1 MKRLRKQINESF
13 FNPVL
18 HFLPLITFMVVED
31 FMGLFNAWF
40 IAIPVNI
47 LLFVYVFF
55 TYRKIF
61 EWFLFSTAIFLSI
74 ATIASILPLDNFPQE
89 VKHVAVDYVLLTIFA
104 ISLALRKKI
113 ESFVNVRNS
122 KMLSMVNNLNELFR
136 MMWIV
141 GILIFVYVH
150 LHTILIIL
158 KISNLTN
165 ALNFINGVY
174 LLAFFVVICYE
185 MVRVTLIRI
194 RLLREEWWPIVNEQ
208 GKMIGSIHHTTSIQ
222 DDKKYIHPIIRV
234 MLIDG
239 NRIFLQKRSKND
251 LLFPGMWDTAVSN
264 HIRMSEKIDQCVQR
278 TANERYGLKDLKPI
292 FLSNY
297 ILESAYEFHYAFLF
311 VACKLPDL
319 ECNPQYIDHAKWW
332 TLSQIEANIESGIFT
347 DNFLT
352 EIELVKRSGLLE
364 SGICECDCRLK
375 QTLAEN
381 ALYFKQIR
389 M

>member
-1 MKRLRKQINESF
+1 
-13 FNPVL
+13 
-18 HFLPLITFMVVED
+18 
-31 FMGLFNAWF
+31 
-40 IAIPVNI
+40 
-47 LLFVYVFF
+47 
-55 TYRKIF
+55 
-61 EWFLFSTAIFLSI
+61 
-74 ATIASILPLDNFPQE
+74 
-89 VKHVAVDYVLLTIFA
+89 
-104 ISLALRKKI
+104 
-113 ESFVNVRNS
+113 
-122 KMLSMVNNLNELFR
+122 MLSMVNNLNELFR

-264 HIRMSEKIDQCVQR
+264 HIRMSEKIG
-278 TANERYGLKDLKPI
+278 TAAFTAPEVLTDMMAYV
-292 FLSNY
+292 
-297 ILESAYEFHYAFLF
+297 ILTENLYNTEF
-311 VACKLPDL
+311 
-319 ECNPQYIDHAKWW
+319 IDHAKWW

>member
-1 MKRLRKQINESF
+1 M
-13 FNPVL
+13 
-18 HFLPLITFMVVED
+18 MVED
-31 FMGLFNAWF
+31 FMGLFNAWLV
-40 IAIPVNI
+40 AIPLNI

-55 TYRKIF
+55 TYRKIL
-61 EWFLFSTAIFLSI
+61 EWFLFSTGIFLSI
-74 ATIASILPLDNFPQE
+74 AIIATILPIQSFPVE
-89 VKHVAVDYVLLTIFA
+89 VKHIAVDCVLLAVFA
-104 ISLALRKKI
+104 ISLAFRKKI

-141 GILIFVYVH
+141 GILIFVYIH
-150 LHTILIIL
+150 LYTILTIF
-158 KISNLTN
+158 KISDLDNVLD
-165 ALNFINGVY
+165 FIHSVY

-208 GKMIGSIHHTTSIQ
+208 GKMIGSIHHTASIQ
-222 DDKKYIHPIIRV
+222 DDKKYMHPIVRV

-239 NRIFLQKRSKND
+239 NRIFLQKRSTNN
-251 LLFPGMWDTAVSN
+251 LVFPGMWDTAVSN

-297 ILESAYEFHYAFLF
+297 VLESTYEFHYAFLF
-311 VACKLPDL
+311 VACKLPEL
-319 ECNPQYIDHAKWW
+319 EYNPRYIDHAKWW
-332 TLSQIEANIESGIFT
+332 TLAQIEANIESGIFT

-364 SGICECDCRLK
+364 SGICECECRLK

>member
-18 HFLPLITFMVVED
+18 HFLPLITFMMVED
-31 FMGLFNAWF
+31 FMGLFNAWLV
-40 IAIPVNI
+40 AIPLNI

-55 TYRKIF
+55 TYRKIL
-61 EWFLFSTAIFLSI
+61 EWFLFSTGIFLSI
-74 ATIASILPLDNFPQE
+74 ATIATILPIQSFPIE
-89 VKHVAVDYVLLTIFA
+89 VKHVAVDCVLLAVFS
-104 ISLALRKKI
+104 ISLAFRKKI
-113 ESFVNVRNS
+113 ESFVNIRNS

-141 GILIFVYVH
+141 GVLIFVYVH
-150 LHTILIIL
+150 LYTILVIF
-158 KISNLTN
+158 KIFNLDN
-165 ALNFINGVY
+165 VLDFIHSVY
-174 LLAFFVVICYE
+174 LLGFFFIICYE
-185 MVRVTLIRI
+185 IVRVTLIRV

-208 GKMIGSIHHTTSIQ
+208 GKMIGSIHHTASIQ
-222 DDKKYIHPIIRV
+222 DDKKYMHPIVRV

-239 NRIFLQKRSKND
+239 NRVFLQKRSDND
-251 LLFPGMWDTAVSN
+251 LVFPGMWDTAVSN

-278 TANERYGLKDLKPI
+278 TANERYGLTDLKPI

-297 ILESAYEFHYAFLF
+297 VIESASEFHYAFLF
-311 VACKLPDL
+311 VACKLPEL
-319 ECNPQYIDHAKWW
+319 EYNPQYIDHAKWW
-332 TLSQIEANIESGIFT
+332 TLAQIEANIESGIFT

-364 SGICECDCRLK
+364 SGICECECRLK

>member
-18 HFLPLITFMVVED
+18 HFLPLITFMVVDD
-31 FMGLFNAWF
+31 FMGLFNAWL
-40 IAIPVNI
+40 IAVPVNI

-61 EWFLFSTAIFLSI
+61 EWFLFSTGIFLSI
-74 ATIASILPLDNFPQE
+74 AVISTLLPLDLFPPE
-89 VKHVAVDYVLLTIFA
+89 VKHVSVDYVLLTIFA

-136 MMWIV
+136 MMWII
-141 GILIFVYVH
+141 GILIFFYVH
-150 LHTILIIL
+150 IYTVLTILSVPNL
-158 KISNLTN
+158 KNT
-165 ALNFINGVY
+165 LNFINGVY

-185 MVRVTLIRI
+185 MIRVTLIRV

-208 GKMIGSIHHTTSIQ
+208 GKMIGSIHHTTSLQ
-222 DDKKYIHPIIRV
+222 DEKKYIHPIIRV
-234 MLIDG
+234 ILIDG
-239 NRIFLQKRSKND
+239 NRIFLQKRSENNKV
-251 LLFPGMWDTAVSN
+251 FPGMWDTAISN
-264 HIRMSEKIDQCVQR
+264 HVRMSEKIDQCVQR

-297 ILESAYEFHYAFLF
+297 MLESTYEFHYAFLF
-311 VACKLPDL
+311 VACKLPQL
-319 ECNPQYIDHAKWW
+319 EYNPQYIEHAKWW
-332 TLSQIEANIESGIFT
+332 TLSQIEANAESGIFT

-364 SGICECDCRLK
+364 SGICDCDCKLK
-375 QTLAEN
+375 QTLEQN
-381 ALYFKQIR
+381 ALYIKQIKI
-389 M
+389 

>member
-31 FMGLFNAWF
+31 FMGLFNAWLV
-40 IAIPVNI
+40 AIPLNI

-55 TYRKIF
+55 TYRKIL
-61 EWFLFSTAIFLSI
+61 EWFLFSTGIFLSI
-74 ATIASILPLDNFPQE
+74 AIIATILPIQSFPVE
-89 VKHVAVDYVLLTIFA
+89 VKHIAVDCVLLAVFT
-104 ISLALRKKI
+104 ISLAFRKKI

-141 GILIFVYVH
+141 GILIFVYIH
-150 LHTILIIL
+150 LYTILTIF
-158 KISNLTN
+158 KISDLDNMLD
-165 ALNFINGVY
+165 FIHSVY

-208 GKMIGSIHHTTSIQ
+208 GKMIGSIHHTASIQ
-222 DDKKYIHPIIRV
+222 DDKKYMHPIVRV

-239 NRIFLQKRSKND
+239 NRIFLQKRSTNN
-251 LLFPGMWDTAVSN
+251 LVFPGMWDTAVSN

-278 TANERYGLKDLKPI
+278 TANERYGLTDLKPI

-297 ILESAYEFHYAFLF
+297 VLESTYEFHYAFLF
-311 VACKLPDL
+311 VACKLPEL
-319 ECNPQYIDHAKWW
+319 EYNPQYIDHAKWW
-332 TLSQIEANIESGIFT
+332 TLAQIEANIESGIFT

-364 SGICECDCRLK
+364 SGICECECRLK